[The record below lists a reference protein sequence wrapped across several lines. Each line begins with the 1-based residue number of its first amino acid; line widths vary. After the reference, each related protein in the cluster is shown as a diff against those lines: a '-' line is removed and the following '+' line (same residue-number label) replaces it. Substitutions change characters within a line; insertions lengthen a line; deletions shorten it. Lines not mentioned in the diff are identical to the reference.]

1 MLCHDLYVDIFYCVY
16 VHCCR
21 ITIIHCIFSLYY
33 LIIILF
39 INDVVY
45 TVICASSYIS
55 RSCLGSRD
63 DRGGLMLHVL
73 LPRLYAGKI
82 KKKTF
87 TATHFIMMRC
97 LATSL
102 ITLYMY
108 IYNHP
113 IALVVNV
120 LHIATLLN
128 VYNFI
133 VTHVCIFKLQLIVF
147 ILL

>member
-63 DRGGLMLHVL
+63 DRGGLMLHVP

-82 KKKTF
+82 KKDIHGYTF
-87 TATHFIMMRC
+87 HYDALPCYKFNHF
-97 LATSL
+97 
-102 ITLYMY
+102 
-108 IYNHP
+108 
-113 IALVVNV
+113 V
-120 LHIATLLN
+120 
-128 VYNFI
+128 
-133 VTHVCIFKLQLIVF
+133 HVHL
-147 ILL
+147 